1 MMELINVNKNDD
13 TLIIGLLGH
22 VDSNN
27 SEQIEKEI
35 NEARSGYEGKKI
47 VIDADE
53 LKYISSSGL
62 RILLRLRKEYPDLK
76 LINVNS
82 EVYEIFSITGF
93 TEMMSIEKAYRKMSV
108 DGCEVI
114 GQGANGIVY
123 RIDADTIVKVY
134 RDPNALPEIRRERE
148 LARTALILGIPT
160 AIPYDVVKVGDNY
173 GSVFELLNAKS
184 FAKLLVEDPT
194 KLDDIV
200 RMSVDLLKKIH
211 STVVENGDMPKMKDV
226 AVGWVEFL
234 EQYLPEDTYA
244 KLYRMINEV
253 PDDDHMLHGDYH
265 LKNVMLQND
274 EVLLIDMDTL
284 SVGHPLFEF
293 AAIFNAYQGYSDLD
307 HENIK
312 GFLGIDYETGAKI
325 WKEFLDLYFEGKSEE
340 EKNEIADKA
349 RLVGF
354 ARNMRRIIRRNGFDT
369 EKGRNEIENCKQHVI
384 ELTKKLDSL
393 VF

>member
-1 MMELINVNKNDD
+1 MELINVNKNDD

-184 FAKLLVEDPT
+184 FAKLLVEDPS

-200 RMSVDLLKKIH
+200 KMSVDLLKKIH
-211 STVVENGDMPKMKDV
+211 STVVDQGDMPKMKDV

>member
-1 MMELINVNKNDD
+1 
-13 TLIIGLLGH
+13 
-22 VDSNN
+22 
-27 SEQIEKEI
+27 
-35 NEARSGYEGKKI
+35 
-47 VIDADE
+47 
-53 LKYISSSGL
+53 
-62 RILLRLRKEYPDLK
+62 
-76 LINVNS
+76 
-82 EVYEIFSITGF
+82 
-93 TEMMSIEKAYRKMSV
+93 
-108 DGCEVI
+108 
-114 GQGANGIVY
+114 
-123 RIDADTIVKVY
+123 
-134 RDPNALPEIRRERE
+134 
-148 LARTALILGIPT
+148 
-160 AIPYDVVKVGDNY
+160 
-173 GSVFELLNAKS
+173 
-184 FAKLLVEDPT
+184 
-194 KLDDIV
+194 
-200 RMSVDLLKKIH
+200 
-211 STVVENGDMPKMKDV
+211 
-226 AVGWVEFL
+226 
-234 EQYLPEDTYA
+234 
-244 KLYRMINEV
+244 
-253 PDDDHMLHGDYH
+253 
-265 LKNVMLQND
+265 MLQND

>member
-384 ELTKKLDSL
+384 ELTEKLDSL

>member
-1 MMELINVNKNDD
+1 MELINVNKNDD